1 MRVECTI
8 DGKTL
13 TLSLNSNK
21 PLSLILKEN
30 LDASTINVHCRGKMC
45 GLCAVLLNGKAVL
58 SCLVPAFELQGKDIV
73 TFDAFSKKKEMH
85 DIERAY
91 EYIGATPC
99 DECYASRSMLIE
111 SLVSQNETRP
121 DVILREMS
129 VLDCSCLDPKD
140 NVEIVTKAVDIR
152 RKRRVR
158 RS

>member
-1 MRVECTI
+1 MRIECTI

-21 PLSLILKEN
+21 PLSLILNEN
-30 LDASTINVHCRGKMC
+30 LDSSSVNVHCRGKMC
-45 GLCAVLLNGKAVL
+45 GLCAVLINGKAVL
-58 SCLVPAFELQGKDIV
+58 SCMVPAFELQGKDIT
-73 TFDAFSKKKEMH
+73 TFEAFQRSKEMK

-91 EYIGATPC
+91 ELTGRTPC
-99 DECYASRSMLIE
+99 QECYVSRSIMIE

-121 DVILREMS
+121 DVIKREMS
-129 VLDCSCLDPKD
+129 ILDCSCLSAED
-140 NVEIVTKAVDIR
+140 NVAIVTKAVEIR